1 MRRHEPA
8 PVLDAVNRILIN
20 MLQGGF
26 PVSSSP
32 YQEVANKLGISED
45 ELLWRLEV
53 MKTDGI
59 YSRFGPL
66 YNAEALGGAVTLAAM
81 EVPEKRFEAVA
92 EQVNRHQEVAHNY
105 QRAHHHNPTRF
116 NMWFVISTETQEEIA
131 PVIARIEAETG
142 LKVYNMPKQREYFL
156 ELKFQL

>member
-1 MRRHEPA
+1 MRKAQPL
-8 PVLDAVNRILIN
+8 PQLDAVNRNLIN

-26 PVSSSP
+26 PISPSP
-32 YQEVANKLGISED
+32 YQEIAKRLGISED

-81 EVPEKRFEAVA
+81 EVPEKHF
-92 EQVNRHQEVAHNY
+92 EQVTQQVNHHEAVAHNY
-105 QRAHHHNPTRF
+105 QRAHHFSPTRF
-116 NMWFVISTETQEEIA
+116 NMWFVLSTETEEEISS
-131 PVIARIEAETG
+131 VIQQIEEETG
-142 LKVYNMPKQREYFL
+142 LKVYNMPKQKEYFL

>member
-1 MRRHEPA
+1 MKSSAPA
-8 PVLDAVNRILIN
+8 PVLDAVNRNLIN

-26 PVSSSP
+26 PISPNP
-32 YQEVANKLGISED
+32 YQEVANKLGVSEE

-81 EVPEKRFEAVA
+81 DVPEKSFEKIT
-92 EQVNRHQEVAHNY
+92 ELVNRHKEVAHNY
-105 QRAHHHNPTRF
+105 QRAHHFQKTRF
-116 NMWFVISTETQEEIA
+116 NMWFVISTEQQDEIA
-131 PVIARIEAETG
+131 SVIEQIEAETS

-156 ELKFQL
+156 ELKFLL